1 VIHSMTGFGR
11 GEAQVDG
18 YQFLAEIKSVNHRFL
33 NTKLRLPRDFS
44 HLENTLVAQCAERC
58 ERGHLSAKVE
68 IEPVG
73 GGGSQAPRVNQ
84 QLIDRFLEIARD
96 LESQSGIE
104 SGVSVQTLL
113 SLPGALEWQ
122 PAGDTLDEA
131 AFLDGARQALGAALD
146 ELLASRSTE
155 GEALERE
162 FQSRL
167 ETIERWRQ
175 VLQERAPEREQR
187 ERHRLREKVRALVP
201 ELAEELDHR
210 VAQEIVLIA
219 DRLDISEE
227 LMRMRTH
234 IEQFGSELTAV
245 NGGAVGRKLTFL
257 IQEMNREANTVAA
270 KANDAE
276 MQQAAIEIKSEM
288 EKLREQ
294 AENVE

>member
-1 VIHSMTGFGR
+1 MTGFGR

-33 NTKLRLPRDFS
+33 NTKLRLPREFS
-44 HLENTLVAQCAERC
+44 HLENTLVALCAERC
-58 ERGHLSAKVE
+58 ERGHLAVKVE
-68 IEPVG
+68 IEPTVG
-73 GGGSQAPRVNQ
+73 GASQVPRLNQ
-84 QLIDRFLEIARD
+84 PLVDEFLEIARK
-96 LESQSGIE
+96 LGSRVEGGFNIH
-104 SGVSVQTLL
+104 TLL
-113 SLPGALEWQ
+113 SLPGVIEWHS
-122 PAGDTLDEA
+122 AGEGLGDD
-131 AFLDGARQALGAALD
+131 AFLTGAREALGAALD
-146 ELLASRSTE
+146 QLVASRRTE
-155 GEALERE
+155 GEALERD
-162 FQSRL
+162 FRSRL
-167 ETIERWRQ
+167 EMIERWRQ
-175 VLQERAPEREQR
+175 VLEERAPEREQR
-187 ERHRLREKVRALVP
+187 ERHRLREKVQALVP

-210 VAQEIVLIA
+210 VTQEIVLIA

-234 IEQFGSELTAV
+234 IEQFGAELSAA

-276 MQQAAIEIKSEM
+276 MQQAAIEIKTEM

>member
-1 VIHSMTGFGR
+1 MIHSMTGFGR

-33 NTKLRLPRDFS
+33 NTKLRLPREFS
-44 HLENTLVAQCAERC
+44 HLENKLVAECAERC
-58 ERGHLSAKVE
+58 ERGHLAVKVE
-68 IEPVG
+68 IEPTA
-73 GGGSQAPRVNQ
+73 GGGSQVPRLNQ
-84 QLIDRFLEIARD
+84 PLVDEFLEIARK
-96 LESQSGIE
+96 LGSRVEG
-104 SGVSVQTLL
+104 GVNMQTLL
-113 SLPGALEWQ
+113 SLPGVIEWHSAGEAL
-122 PAGDTLDEA
+122 GDD
-131 AFLDGARQALGAALD
+131 AFLGGAREALGAALD
-146 ELLASRSTE
+146 QLVESRRTE

-162 FQSRL
+162 FRSRL

-175 VLQERAPEREQR
+175 VLEERAPEREQR
-187 ERHRLREKVRALVP
+187 ERHRLRDKVQALLP
-201 ELAEELDHR
+201 ELEGEPDHR
-210 VAQEIVLIA
+210 VTQEIVLIA

-234 IEQFGSELTAV
+234 IEQFGSELSSAS
-245 NGGAVGRKLTFL
+245 GGAVGRKLTFL

-276 MQQAAIEIKSEM
+276 MQQAAIEIKTEM

>member
-1 VIHSMTGFGR
+1 MIHSMTGFGR
-11 GEAQVDG
+11 GEAQVDR

-33 NTKLRLPRDFS
+33 NTKLRLPREFS

-73 GGGSQAPRVNQ
+73 GGSSQAPRVNQ
-84 QLIDRFLEIARD
+84 QLVDQFLEIARG
-96 LESQSGIE
+96 LGSRVEGGI
-104 SGVSVQTLL
+104 SIQTLL
-113 SLPGALEWQ
+113 SLPGVVEWHS
-122 PAGDTLDEA
+122 AGEVLDDA
-131 AFLDGARQALGAALD
+131 TFLDGARQALGVALD
-146 ELLASRSTE
+146 ELVVSRSTE

-162 FQSRL
+162 FRSRL

-175 VLQERAPEREQR
+175 VLQERAPEREQH
-187 ERHRLREKVRALVP
+187 ERHRLRDKVQALVP

-234 IEQFGSELTAV
+234 IEQFGSELTAG